1 MHQALIVSS
10 ALETHKEECTSC
22 FQWLLTLFTTFHQK
36 QSHGTDCVRTNESDN
51 NVISQQIPRML
62 YTSPE
67 IISNSKIIAVK
78 QNTLFFVFLW
88 DLFWGFKV
96 KVKSLSHV
104 WLCGPVHGPG
114 GLQSMEFSRQE
125 YQSGLPF
132 SSPGDLPDPG
142 IEPGSPALQ
151 EDAFTIWATREALIE
166 HLL

>member
-10 ALETHKEECTSC
+10 ALETHNEECTSC

-36 QSHGTDCVRTNESDN
+36 QSRGTDCVRTNESDN

-96 KVKSLSHV
+96 KVKSLSRV

-114 GLQSMEFSRQE
+114 GLQSMEFPGKSTRVGCHFLLQGIFLT
-125 YQSGLPF
+125 QGSNLGLQHCRKTLLP
-132 SSPGDLPDPG
+132 SEPPGKP
-142 IEPGSPALQ
+142 
-151 EDAFTIWATREALIE
+151 
-166 HLL
+166 